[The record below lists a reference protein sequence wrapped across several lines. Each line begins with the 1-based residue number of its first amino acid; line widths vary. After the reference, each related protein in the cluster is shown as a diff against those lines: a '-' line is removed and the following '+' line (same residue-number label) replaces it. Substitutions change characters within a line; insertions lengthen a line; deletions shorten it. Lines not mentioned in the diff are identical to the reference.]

1 MTPGATTWPVASITR
16 AASPPSPGPTTAMR
30 SPSIAT
36 SARCPGAPVP
46 SMTVPPR
53 ISRDQATGLL
63 LDDRHRLYPI
73 ARLDAID
80 VIHAGDHLTEDRVV
94 AVEVGLRPIGDVEL
108 AAGGVGVLATR
119 HGHGAPRV
127 LARVELGLDRVPGAA
142 GAVALGVAALH
153 DEVGHHPVE
162 GETVVEALLGQRHEV
177 LNGPGGVRSEEH
189 TSELQSL
196 AYLVCRLLL
205 EKKKKNDVRNII
217 Y

>member
-1 MTPGATTWPVASITR
+1 MNPGATTWPVASITR

-46 SMTVPPR
+46 AMTVPPR

-63 LDDRHRLYPI
+63 LDDRHRLHPI

-142 GAVALGVAALH
+142 GAHALGVHRLRPGLRIPPLDGPALH
-153 DEVGHHPVE
+153 AVQARHRVE
-162 GETVVEALLGQRHEV
+162 IL
-177 LNGPGGVRSEEH
+177 
-189 TSELQSL
+189 
-196 AYLVCRLLL
+196 
-205 EKKKKNDVRNII
+205 D
-217 Y
+217 